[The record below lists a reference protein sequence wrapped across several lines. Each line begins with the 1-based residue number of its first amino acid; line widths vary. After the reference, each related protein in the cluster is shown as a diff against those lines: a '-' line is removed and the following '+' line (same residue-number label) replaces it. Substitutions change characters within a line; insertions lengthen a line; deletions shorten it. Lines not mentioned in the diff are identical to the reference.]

1 MRERLAQRAERG
13 GFTLVELMIVVVI
26 VAILALVAIPGY
38 QSNVAA
44 AKMSEGITGTGV
56 IRTALRTYSV
66 THSGS
71 YPALSDVDGNGLGA
85 IAVSGNALKGKF
97 FSPENYTIN
106 SSAASYTIR
115 VTLAG
120 DGSFWEV
127 DEEGNVS
134 KSGGL

>member
-1 MRERLAQRAERG
+1 VRERLTQRAERG

-26 VAILALVAIPGY
+26 VAVLALVAIPGY
-38 QSNVAA
+38 QSNVAT
-44 AKMSEGITGTGV
+44 AKMSEGITGAGV

-71 YPALSDVDGNGLGA
+71 YPTLSDVNGNGLGV
-85 IAVSGNALKGKF
+85 IAVSGDDLNGKF
-97 FSPENYTIN
+97 FSPENYTVN

-120 DGSFWEV
+120 DGSFWQV

-134 KSGGL
+134 KSGEL